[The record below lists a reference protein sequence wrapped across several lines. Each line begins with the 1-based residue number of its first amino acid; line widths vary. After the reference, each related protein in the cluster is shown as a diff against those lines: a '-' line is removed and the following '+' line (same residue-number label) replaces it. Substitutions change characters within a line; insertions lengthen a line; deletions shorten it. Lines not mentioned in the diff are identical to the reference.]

1 MNSADIEV
9 IIPAYNAESY
19 ITTTLAS
26 VVSQT
31 LRPVRIIVVD
41 DGSSDSTVE
50 TVNRF
55 AADNPAITIECVSQP
70 NAGVSSARN
79 LGLKMITSEF
89 VAMVDADDVWLP
101 TKLEKQLAVFMQ
113 LGGHEVGLVY
123 CGFGCIDEAGRPIPN
138 LGYKLDPTMRG
149 QIAKRLRR
157 ANQIAGSASAVL
169 LRSSVLRQ
177 VGIFDTRLVCAEDW
191 DLWLRIAEKYAVDFA
206 PEELVLLRRH
216 PNNAQNNER
225 RMLSG
230 ELLFTDKQLRQ
241 FKLPVLNLARLSWRL
256 KNAGISAS
264 ELDGYSQWSPSL
276 KLALSGPFVFLIY
289 WSARIVRTIWRV
301 AVRRLSMLFSR
312 FSRP

>member
-1 MNSADIEV
+1 MSSADIEV
-9 IIPAYNAESY
+9 IIPAYNAEAY
-19 ITTTLAS
+19 IAITLAS

-31 LRPVRIIVVD
+31 VRPVRIIVID
-41 DGSSDSTVE
+41 DGSSDNTVD
-50 TVNRF
+50 TVKRF
-55 AADNPAITIECVSQP
+55 ATQHPSITIECVSQA
-70 NAGVSSARN
+70 NSGVSSARN
-79 LGLKMITSEF
+79 LGLEMVTAEF

-123 CGFGCIDEAGRPIPN
+123 CGYGCIDDAGRPIPN
-138 LGYKLDPTMRG
+138 LGYKLDPTLRG

-169 LRSSVLRQ
+169 LRSSILREL
-177 VGIFDTRLVCAEDW
+177 GTFDARLVCAEDW
-191 DLWLRIAEKYAVDFA
+191 DLWLRIAEHYAVDFA

-216 PNNAQNNER
+216 SNNAQNNER

-241 FKLPVLNLARLSWRL
+241 LKLPILNLARLSWRL
-256 KNAGISAS
+256 KNARISAS
-264 ELDGYSQWSPSL
+264 ELDGYSQWCSAL
-276 KLALSGPFVFLIY
+276 KLALSDPFVFVIY

-301 AVRRLSMLFSR
+301 TERRLSMLFST
-312 FSRP
+312 P